1 MRVPIEVFDHLNKIA
16 KRRKISQTAWAKA
29 CGIEQPRIAEH
40 VSTSK
45 EKRGIKEK
53 TENYSGTV
61 TLQSM
66 FILVQ
71 GLKQILGRD
80 SMTEE
85 VKIELNAESDPYIR
99 LQLITLSKY
108 NEGDKDFIRKLEEY
122 ASMLFKTS

>member
-71 GLKQILGRD
+71 GLK
-80 SMTEE
+80 
-85 VKIELNAESDPYIR
+85 SDPYIR